1 MKAMPGS
8 IKTRFALLLFIA
20 ITLAIFSYSSASPT
34 VTIPQVSSSPTSE
47 CQALFPSGS
56 TTANVNLGGATS
68 AFAGIMENA
77 VGLSLLA
84 LVVSFD
90 VIGIGYLVSK
100 IFPST
105 HIGSWLTKEYWEV
118 TKTVILIVS
127 IFAVMSIVSGLA
139 LLLSGGA
146 SAYGSTTNLPSNIQG
161 LVSGSDAYLCTVNN
175 QANVAVMNIMPTIIG
190 LGWLKSIKITFFGFP
205 FPPAAVAAAASGATF
220 GLSLAIPSFKAGV
233 TFSLFNSLL
242 AAVNFI
248 YLPQWLSVF
257 IDFVMY
263 LIIPV
268 KVVYTAQILLMPFF
282 IAIGIGFLIPAGLV
296 MRAIPLVRGIG
307 GTLIAF
313 GIGFTI
319 VWPGILILFN
329 APVSSAFCSL
339 LSPNFCNASIGPSPE
354 VLITNAGSVS
364 VQQACNDPEL
374 AAISGTLL
382 YPACTEIQNTV
393 IGTYTSIT
401 PNIGYEEVVVPF
413 ETMNSLYP
421 VLNLFIKYGAYIIF
435 QFFFLFVADLMIFYA
450 ITDSI
455 AKMLGGSI
463 KLSLGRKIKLV

>member
-1 MKAMPGS
+1 MKAMPVS
-8 IKTRFALLLFIA
+8 IKTRFAWLLFIA
-20 ITLAIFSYSSASPT
+20 IMLALSSYASAAST
-34 VTIPQVSSSPTSE
+34 VTIPQVSSGPTAE
-47 CQALFPSGS
+47 CQALFPSGGTS
-56 TTANVNLGGATS
+56 TSVNFGGVFS
-68 AFAGIMENA
+68 PFSGIMENA
-77 VGLSLLA
+77 VGLALLA

-90 VIGIGYLVSK
+90 VIGVGYLVSK

-105 HIGSWLTKEYWEV
+105 NIGSWLSKEYWEV

-127 IFAVMSIVSGLA
+127 IFAVMSIISGIA
-139 LLLSGGA
+139 LILSGGTA
-146 SAYGSTTNLPSNIQG
+146 VYGSTTSLPGNIQG
-161 LVSGSDAYLCTVNN
+161 LVSGADAYLCTVNN

-190 LGWLKSIKITFFGFP
+190 LGWLKSIKITFQGFP
-205 FPPAAVAAAASGATF
+205 FPPEFLAAGAADATA
-220 GLSLAIPSFKAGV
+220 GLSLAIPSFRAGI

-257 IDFVMY
+257 IDFIMY

-282 IAIGIGFLIPAGLV
+282 IAIGVGFLIPAGLI
-296 MRAIPLVRGIG
+296 MRAMPLVRGIG

-319 VWPGILILFN
+319 VWPSILILFN

-339 LSPNFCNASIGPSPE
+339 LSPNFCNTSIGPSPE

-374 AAISGTLL
+374 AALSGSLL
-382 YPACTEIQNTV
+382 YPACTEVQNAV

-413 ETMNSLYP
+413 ETMSSLYP

-463 KLSLGRKIKLV
+463 KLSLGKKIKLV